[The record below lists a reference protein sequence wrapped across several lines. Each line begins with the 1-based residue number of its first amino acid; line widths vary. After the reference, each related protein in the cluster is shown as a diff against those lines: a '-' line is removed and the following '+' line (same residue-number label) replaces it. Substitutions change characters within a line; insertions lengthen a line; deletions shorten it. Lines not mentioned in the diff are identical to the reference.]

1 MITRMKQYVK
11 SLFLMTLAALSLVS
25 CEKPDNSE
33 GQETKVAERKFIELT
48 KTQSEYVK
56 KNNKVAFTLFKD
68 IMESHNGKGFVFSPL
83 SIEYALSLVANG
95 ANGQTQ
101 DEILSFLRFSK
112 DDIRGLND
120 YYKLLFTELPALD
133 KSIKFSLANAI
144 VVNSDRFSLNDT
156 YVQNMSNY
164 YDALIKGFPL
174 KHKGE
179 CEKAFAFINK
189 WAEEETNGLIKNFL
203 DGEVTER
210 DLAYILNALY
220 FKGNWSAKVSF
231 KTKDTKTG
239 TFTKNDGVKVKVPF
253 MHQRSKISGMVTQEY
268 KTIWLPYGSG
278 AFTMQIILPENG
290 ISVEGLVPSL
300 LRDEKGIVVM
310 DFDVNLS
317 LPKFSTDIIRTDLGS
332 NILPKYIPTSFNPY
346 LADFKGIGHG
356 IESDEFCIGECY
368 QKAKIEVNEKGTE
381 MAAVTAIGYGVTSP
395 GVIKKPEILEF
406 NADHPFIYII
416 REESTKAI
424 ISMGVYNGE

>member
-1 MITRMKQYVK
+1 MKQYVK
-11 SLFLMTLAALSLVS
+11 SLFLMTLAALSFVS

-33 GQETKVAERKFIELT
+33 GQESKVAERKFIKLT
-48 KTQSEYVK
+48 KTQSEYVE
-56 KNNKVAFTLFKD
+56 KNNEVAFTLFKD
-68 IMESHNGKGFVFSPL
+68 IMEFHKGKGFVFSPL
-83 SIEYALSLVANG
+83 SIEYALTLVANG

-179 CEKAFAFINK
+179 CEKAFIFINK
-189 WAEEETNGLIKNFL
+189 WAEEETNGLIKNLL
-203 DGEVTER
+203 DSMVTEQ

-220 FKGNWSAKVSF
+220 FKGNWSTNVSF

-317 LPKFSTDIIRTDLGS
+317 LPKFSTGIIYTDLGSNS
-332 NILPKYIPTSFNPY
+332 NILPKYIPTSFSQY

-356 IESDEFCIGECY
+356 IGIDDFCIENCY

-381 MAAVTAIGYGVTSP
+381 MAAVTVIGMGYTSP
-395 GVIKKPEILEF
+395 GVIKEPEILEF

-416 REESTKAI
+416 REESTRAI